1 MSYISI
7 MGSVMAVAFVLFAI
21 AFPNYKRMKLQEAVK
36 GKMYAIIT
44 RPGGRFADL
53 FYADDLTIDIPI
65 ETANVGVHMK
75 GKEKGINS
83 VVLLPDAVEPIQYP
97 VHSAEASRSFITKW
111 FSPTVSIRSIMLVEG
126 YGLPIIP
133 SAIDP
138 ETGKHMIPLGTSGA
152 LIKAFK
158 DQAHAKALTQLGG
171 SYAAGTPAS
180 TGGVDAKKFNWALI
194 GIVAALIAALA
205 SAGIGYYILTMV
217 TNINQ
222 YY

>member
-7 MGSVMAVAFVLFAI
+7 MGSVMAVAFVIFAI

-44 RPGGRFADL
+44 RPGGRYADL

-65 ETANVGVHMK
+65 ETANVGIHMK

-83 VVLLPDAVEPIQYP
+83 VVLTADAVEPIQYP

-133 SAIDP
+133 SAIDL
-138 ETGKHMIPLGTSGA
+138 ETGKHMIPLGTSAA

-171 SYAAGTPAS
+171 SYASGTPAS
-180 TGGVDAKKFNWALI
+180 TDGVDAKKFNWALI

>member
-7 MGSVMAVAFVLFAI
+7 IGAIMVVAFVLFVI

-44 RPGGRFADL
+44 RPGGRYADL
-53 FYADDLTIDIPI
+53 FYADDLTIDIPV
-65 ETANVGVHMK
+65 ETANVGIHMK

-83 VVLLPDAVEPIQYP
+83 VILTADAVEPIQYP
-97 VHSAEASRSFITKW
+97 VHSAEASRSIITKW

-138 ETGKHMIPLGTSGA
+138 LTGKHMIPMGTSAA

-158 DQAHAKALTQLGG
+158 DQAHAKALTMEGG
-171 SYAAGTPAS
+171 NYAAGEQATSGGIKAS
-180 TGGVDAKKFNWALI
+180 KFNIALF
-194 GIVAALIAALA
+194 GIVIAALG
-205 SAGIGYYILTMV
+205 SLVGGGLGYLVYTEVTRIG
-217 TNINQ
+217 Q